1 MLLQVGALLYTSS
14 LLAATTT
21 DPSVNPSDLLSILTG
36 ISGPA
41 ALAVIVIMFSTGR
54 WVRGSEL
61 DAAQKQVVALQEAM
75 LEKVLPAVTEST
87 VTMRMLARD
96 PRRQE

>member
-1 MLLQVGALLYTSS
+1 MF
-14 LLAATTT
+14 LAALVAAAT
-21 DPSVNPSDLLSILTG
+21 DPSIDPGNLLGILTG

-41 ALAVIVIMFSTGR
+41 ALALIVIMFSTGR

-61 DAAQKQVVALQEAM
+61 DKAQKDLAELQTAM
-75 LEKVLPAVTEST
+75 FEKVLPAVTEST

-96 PRRQE
+96 PRRSE

>member
-1 MLLQVGALLYTSS
+1 MLLHFGRLVFGSS
-14 LLAATTT
+14 LLAAAGT
-21 DPSVNPSDLLSILTG
+21 DPSVNPSDLLGILTG

-61 DAAQKQVVALQEAM
+61 DRAQKDLAELQTAM
-75 LEKVLPAVTEST
+75 LEKVLPVITEST

-96 PRRQE
+96 PRRPE